1 MSHHASPAEAPLPG
15 RQGSGATFL
24 TAPESVIQQTHPW

>member
-24 TAPESVIQQTHPW
+24 TAVKRGESEVSLA